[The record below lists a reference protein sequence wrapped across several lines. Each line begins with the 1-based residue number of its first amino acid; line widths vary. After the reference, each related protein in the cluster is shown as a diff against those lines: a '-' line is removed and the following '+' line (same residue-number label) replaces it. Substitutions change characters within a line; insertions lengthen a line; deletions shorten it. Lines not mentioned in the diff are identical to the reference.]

1 MMLTFVLVAGSLA
14 AGAAVLL
21 LLPLMR
27 ARADSRPAAGLAAG
41 AVLCALLLGGAG
53 LYGVF
58 SNYSWDGGASGADSP
73 AAMASKLAKRLGD
86 TPADLDGWLML
97 GRTYASLEQFP
108 LASRAY
114 QRADRI
120 ANGQNVEAIIG
131 IAESILAQDFEQLR
145 GGAGHL
151 VERALVLEPNNPKA
165 LLYGAFGAMSR
176 GETATARERFTR
188 MLTLNPPQQI
198 RGIIE
203 RQLLA
208 LDGAAAG
215 QGAPAEQG
223 APEEKPGSGS
233 AKVAVH
239 VTLAPSLA
247 AKVPA
252 GALLFVAARDP
263 KAPGPPFA
271 AKRLP
276 ATFPVDVELSA
287 ADAMLP
293 SRRIAA
299 GQQLEIVARVAL
311 GGTPTATSGDPFG
324 QVSYHV
330 GKDGK
335 LNIVIDRLAP

>member
-14 AGAAVLL
+14 TGAAVLL
-21 LLPLMR
+21 LVPLVR
-27 ARADSRPAAGLAAG
+27 RRADSRPAAGLAAG

-53 LYGVF
+53 LYAAF
-58 SNYSWDGGASGADSP
+58 SNYAWVASPAVADSP
-73 AAMASKLAKRLGD
+73 AAMAAKLAQRLGD
-86 TPADLDGWLML
+86 KPEDLDGWLML
-97 GRTYASLEQFP
+97 GRTYATLEQYP

-120 ANGQNVEAIIG
+120 AKGQNVEAIIG
-131 IAESILAQDFEQLR
+131 IAEALLAQDFEQIR
-145 GGAGHL
+145 SGAGHL
-151 VERALVLEPNNPKA
+151 IERALLLEPNNSKA

-176 GETATARERFTR
+176 GETATARERFAR
-188 MLTLNPPQQI
+188 MLTLNPPDEI
-198 RGIIE
+198 RQIIE
-203 RQLLA
+203 KQLLA
-208 LDGAAAG
+208 LDGGQPQEPAADE
-215 QGAPAEQG
+215 GAPAQQG
-223 APEEKPGSGS
+223 TKA

-239 VTLAPSLA
+239 VTLAPALA
-247 AKVPA
+247 SKVPT

-263 KAPGPPFA
+263 QAPGPPFA

-276 ATFPVDVELSA
+276 ATFPIDVELSA

-299 GQQLEIVARVAL
+299 GQKLEIVARVAL

-330 GKDGK
+330 GKDGR